1 MDKIVTD
8 QADGL
13 RRLMASN
20 TARRVAVID
29 SSATSADV
37 CSVTLNLAAALT
49 QQGQDVLLLD
59 EHCGPQSMPL
69 QRDGQLVLM
78 NAVLDKDGALSP
90 LAASVDH
97 ILVVF
102 QANAEA
108 ITQAYL
114 CIKKL
119 HYAHALQQ
127 LRVLVNEADD
137 RVQANRM
144 FANLATTGSRY
155 LGVALQP
162 AGFVRAD
169 PLLAQARRLNLTVVQ
184 AFRTSTAAQDFRQ
197 IASDLLQWPYSPAA
211 DRTPSVLPGQIT
223 RNEAQAVA
231 GMY

>member
-1 MDKIVTD
+1 
-8 QADGL
+8 
-13 RRLMASN
+13 MASN

-29 SSATSADV
+29 SATSSGV

-59 EHCGPQSMPL
+59 EHSRPQSMPL
-69 QRDGQLVLM
+69 QRDGRLVLM
-78 NAVLDKDGALSP
+78 AAVLDKDGALSP
-90 LAASVDH
+90 LAASADH

-102 QANAEA
+102 QANPEA

-119 HYAHALQQ
+119 HYAHALQH
-127 LRVLVNEADD
+127 LRVLVNEANDPI
-137 RVQANRM
+137 QAKRM
-144 FANLATTGSRY
+144 LDNLATTCGRY
-155 LGVALQP
+155 LGVALQA

-184 AFRTSTAAQDFRQ
+184 AFRASTAAQDFRQ

-211 DRTPSVLPGQIT
+211 GRTPSLIHGQIT

-231 GMY
+231 SMH

>member
-29 SSATSADV
+29 SATGAGV

-59 EHCGPQSMPL
+59 EHRGPQTMPL

-119 HYAHALQQ
+119 HYAHAFQQ

-184 AFRTSTAAQDFRQ
+184 AFRASTAAQDFRK
-197 IASDLLQWPYSPAA
+197 IAADLLQWPYSPAA

-231 GMY
+231 DMH

>member
-29 SSATSADV
+29 SATGAGV

-59 EHCGPQSMPL
+59 EHRGPQTMPL
-69 QRDGQLVLM
+69 PRDGQLVLM

-119 HYAHALQQ
+119 HYAHAFQQ

-184 AFRTSTAAQDFRQ
+184 AFRASTAAQDFRK
-197 IASDLLQWPYSPAA
+197 IAADLLQWPYSPAA

-231 GMY
+231 DMH

>member
-29 SSATSADV
+29 SATGAGV

-59 EHCGPQSMPL
+59 EHRGPQTMPL

-102 QANAEA
+102 QANAKA

-119 HYAHALQQ
+119 HYAHAFQQ

-184 AFRTSTAAQDFRQ
+184 AFRASTAAQDFRK

-231 GMY
+231 DMH